1 MNDILAEFLISE
13 TKEELTEKVL
23 KNSINI
29 LGISSSVFYFV
40 ENNELVLYEQ
50 KFIIYLFYIL
60 IYIFIKW

>member
-60 IYIFIKW
+60 IYIFIK